1 MIIVPFSELDYKSEK
16 ILKHFEKYK
25 TLNTSQLDILTDS
38 NWMEYGGLLKI
49 LLMAGYIQNAD
60 INLSS
65 DKTVYQN
72 GVYSITTSGRIYFSL
87 RLKNRLYAIS
97 RSLIA
102 PIVVSLITNLII
114 ILLKD

>member
-1 MIIVPFSELDYKSEK
+1 MPFSELDYKSEK

-49 LLMAGYIQNAD
+49 LLTAGYIQNAD

-65 DKTVYQN
+65 D
-72 GVYSITTSGRIYFSL
+72 
-87 RLKNRLYAIS
+87 
-97 RSLIA
+97 
-102 PIVVSLITNLII
+102 
-114 ILLKD
+114 